1 MRVSKLV
8 LLVFHEITFCQ
19 FHQGLNSYVLYLTH
33 YAKYQLPGNCL
44 MLLLQIL
51 STEPDHLRVANGII
65 AEIGNSHVSVS
76 TSV

>member
-1 MRVSKLV
+1 
-8 LLVFHEITFCQ
+8 
-19 FHQGLNSYVLYLTH
+19 
-33 YAKYQLPGNCL
+33 

-76 TSV
+76 TSVWYYIFHLHD